1 MSGRA
6 SNTRYGNRAM
16 CVGMVMT
23 FCVITTASCSR
34 RDQVDVPYPA
44 DQPTSY
50 RTAHDAYETVR
61 SAIAEWHSDAIV
73 VNVGSLLTDDEIWR
87 IRDDGKAPLWSFTI
101 QSPGE
106 LQATSVTLINDK
118 IVIGVDANPGHVKS
132 IRNVMEAINISD
144 MIDSDQAVEIA
155 LRVVGISGR
164 HPESIGTTSY
174 TTEGDPIATA
184 WRIRMSPA
192 LDGDKP
198 LYITIDA
205 ISGEI
210 IE

>member
-1 MSGRA
+1 MKGRA
-6 SNTRYGNRAM
+6 SDIRSHSQAM
-16 CVGMVMT
+16 CLAMVIVL
-23 FCVITTASCSR
+23 FVIANSSCSQR
-34 RDQVDVPYPA
+34 NQTDIATPEV
-44 DQPTSY
+44 QPTTF
-50 RTAHDAYETVR
+50 RTVHEAYEIVR
-61 SAIAEWHSDAIV
+61 SAIAEWQSDAIV
-73 VNVGSLLTDDEIWR
+73 VSVSSVHTVDEEWR
-87 IRDDGKAPLWSFTI
+87 IREDGKAPLWSFPI
-101 QSPGE
+101 QSPSE

-118 IVIGVDANPGHVKS
+118 IVIGVDASPGHVKS

-144 MIDSDQAVEIA
+144 MIDSDEAVEIA
-155 LRVVGISGR
+155 LRVVGLSGS

-198 LYITIDA
+198 QYITIDA
-205 ISGEI
+205 LNGEI